1 MGVDWDYQSG
11 NGGHSQPMSYV
22 EGTSREQQVLF
33 PEALDD
39 YISEENLVRF
49 IDAFVDGLEIEE
61 LGFCRAAPKETGR
74 PPYDPRDLLKL
85 YIYGYVN
92 RIRTGRTLE
101 RECHRNLE
109 LMWLMRKLVPD
120 FKTITDFR
128 KDNRQAFKGVFRQ
141 FVLLC
146 KGLGLVGG
154 ELVAVDGSKFKA
166 VNSGQRNFTGKKLE
180 RRLKELDHKVERYLD
195 EMDRTDRCEQDRT
208 TDKEELK
215 KNIEKLKERKGR
227 YEELLKELNR
237 SGQSQVSLTDPDSR
251 AMALTPRGDVSY
263 NVQTAVDQ
271 KHHLIVEQ
279 EVTNEVLDNHQ
290 LFTMAQRTRDLLG
303 QAQLQVVADMGYYNH
318 EQLKQCED
326 AGITAHV
333 SKPLVSKNTARG
345 LFGKEKFVYQAEQ
358 DSYRCPANERLDFRF
373 ESQQGDKKFRYYWTK
388 ACPGCALRSQC
399 TTDPR
404 FHRIKRWEHEAV
416 LERTEQRVKANS
428 AIMKLRQQLVEHP
441 FGSMKF
447 WNDQRHFLMKGL
459 EKVRAEFSLST
470 LAYDIKRAMNLVGLK
485 ALMAA
490 LN

>member
-1 MGVDWDYQSG
+1 
-11 NGGHSQPMSYV
+11 MSYV
-22 EGTSREQQVLF
+22 EGESREQRVLF

-39 YISEENLVRF
+39 YISEGNVVRF
-49 IDAFVDGLEIEE
+49 IDAFVDGLEMEE
-61 LGFCRAAPKETGR
+61 LGFEGTAPKETGR

-101 RECHRNLE
+101 RECHRNVE
-109 LMWLMRKLVPD
+109 LMWLMRKLCPD

-141 FVLLC
+141 FVMLC

-166 VNSGQRNFTGKKLE
+166 VNSGGRNFTKKKLE
-180 RRLKELDHKVERYLD
+180 RRLKELDHKVEGYLD
-195 EMDRTDRCEQDRT
+195 EMDRTDPSEPDT
-208 TDKEELK
+208 PLDKEELK
-215 KNIEKLKERKGR
+215 QKIEKLKERKGR
-227 YEELLKELNR
+227 YEELLKELNQ

-251 AMALTPRGDVSY
+251 AMALTPRGEVSY

-271 KHHLIVEQ
+271 KHHLIVAQ

-290 LFTMAQRTRDLLG
+290 LFTLAQKAKQMLG
-303 QAQLQVVADMGYYNH
+303 ENELRVVADMGYYNH
-318 EQLKQCED
+318 EELKRCEES
-326 AGITAHV
+326 GITAYV

-345 LFGKEKFVYQAEQ
+345 LFGKEKFIYEA
-358 DSYRCPANERLDFRF
+358 DRDCYRCPANEPLDFRF

-388 ACPGCALRSQC
+388 ACPGCALKARC

-416 LERTEQRVKANS
+416 LERIEQRVKANS
-428 AIMKLRQQLVEHP
+428 PIMKLRQQLVEHP
-441 FGSMKF
+441 FGSIKF

-459 EKVRAEFSLST
+459 AKVRAEFSLST
-470 LAYDIKRAMNLVGLK
+470 LAYNIKRARNLVGVR